1 MNDIWLKLR
10 GRHELDSEMRRE
22 VEEVFGRKGI
32 SALDAIDAGRVKK
45 YLDFFVVEGRT
56 AAYIVEDDFC
66 TCGDFLYRGR
76 NCWHLLAVRIAQ
88 ETGLFESVN
97 DWYQD
102 TLKEKPKKS
111 VQKDTMEKK

>member
-1 MNDIWLKLR
+1 MNDIWQRL
-10 GRHELDSEMRRE
+10 HERPDLDAEIRRE
-22 VEEVFGRKGI
+22 VGETFGRKGT

-76 NCWHLLAVRIAQ
+76 ACWHLLAVRIAR
-88 ETGLFESVN
+88 ETGRVKTV
-97 DWYQD
+97 DRWYQD
-102 TLKEKPKKS
+102 QLKTARK
-111 VQKDTMEKK
+111 